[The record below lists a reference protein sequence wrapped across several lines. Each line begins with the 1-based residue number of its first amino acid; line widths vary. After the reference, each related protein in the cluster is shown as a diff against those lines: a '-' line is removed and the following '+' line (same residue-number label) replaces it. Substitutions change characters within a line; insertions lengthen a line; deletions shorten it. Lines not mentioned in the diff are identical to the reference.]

1 MNQKSLSVQSKTHK
15 QILSFLKIRKISKV
29 YSEFSSS
36 LNTKESL
43 AVAVS
48 GGPDSLALAYLAKC
62 YSIKNKITA
71 KFFLVDH
78 NLRPESTK
86 EAASVKKILQKVGI
100 TCKILN
106 WIGKKPSRNIQ
117 SLAREARYS
126 LLAKECKKN
135 NIKHLLLGHH
145 SNDLFENFLIRVVR
159 GSGLKGL
166 VSFNKSVKY
175 KDEDLNILRPLLNLE
190 KNDLI
195 NISKIVFKF
204 FIKDPSNINEIYK
217 RTRIRTLLESLEKE
231 GLDLKKLKLT
241 IDNLRDSDES
251 IKFYVKKNLKDNST
265 HIKTKD
271 TYILNH
277 NFFDQSHEVV
287 FRSLTFVIQQ
297 IGKKYYPPRGKSID
311 ELINRITLKVFS
323 KITLGGCFVESVNE
337 TILISRETPIKLKF
351 CNNLTLV

>member
-1 MNQKSLSVQSKTHK
+1 MNQKSLSAQNKTHK
-15 QILSFLKIRKISKV
+15 QILSFLKNKKISKV

-36 LNTKESL
+36 LNTRESL

-62 YSIKNKITA
+62 YSINNKVTVM
-71 KFFLVDH
+71 FLLVDH
-78 NLRPESTK
+78 KLRPESTK
-86 EAASVKKILQKVGI
+86 EAASVKKLLQKVGI
-100 TCKILN
+100 TCKVLS
-106 WIGKKPSRNIQ
+106 WKGKKPTRNIQ
-117 SLAREARYS
+117 PLARKARYS

-135 NIKHLLLGHH
+135 NLKHLLLGHH
-145 SNDLFENFLIRVVR
+145 SNDLFENFLIRLIR
-159 GSGLKGL
+159 GSGLNGL

-241 IDNLRDSDES
+241 IDNLRDSDQS
-251 IKFYVKKNLKDNST
+251 IKFYVKKNLKDNSVYF
-265 HIKTKD
+265 KTKD
-271 TYILNH
+271 TCILKH
-277 NFFDQSHEVV
+277 NFFDQSHEVI
-287 FRSLTFVIQQ
+287 FRSLTFVIKK
-297 IGKKYYPPRGKSID
+297 IGKKYYPVRGKSIN
-311 ELINRITLKVFS
+311 ELINQITFKTFS

-337 TILISRETPIKLKF
+337 TILISRENTNKIKVL
-351 CNNLTLV
+351 

>member
-1 MNQKSLSVQSKTHK
+1 MNRKSLSVQNKNHK
-15 QILSFLKIRKISKV
+15 QILSFLKNQKIYKV
-29 YSEFSSS
+29 YNEFSSS
-36 LNTKESL
+36 LNTRENL

-48 GGPDSLALAYLAKC
+48 GGPDSLALAYLTKC

-78 NLRPESTK
+78 KLRPESTK
-86 EAASVKKILQKVGI
+86 EAASVKKILQKI
-100 TCKILN
+100 SIKCKVLS
-106 WIGKKPSRNIQ
+106 WKGKKPSRNIQ

-159 GSGLKGL
+159 GSGLNGL

-175 KDEDLNILRPLLNLE
+175 KNEDLNILRPLLNLE

-241 IDNLRDSDES
+241 IDNLRDSDKS
-251 IKFYVKKNLKDNST
+251 IKFYVRKNLEDNSV
-265 HIKTKD
+265 HIKTKG
-271 TYILNH
+271 TCILNH
-277 NFFDQSHEVV
+277 DFFDQSHEVV
-287 FRSLTFVIQQ
+287 FRSLTFVIQK
-297 IGKKYYPPRGKSID
+297 IGRKYYPVRGKSIN
-311 ELINRITLKVFS
+311 ELINQITLKKLS
-323 KITLGGCFVESVNE
+323 KITLGGCFVESANE
-337 TILISRETPIKLKF
+337 TILISRENTNKVKVL
-351 CNNLTLV
+351 